1 MDMLANKID
10 SLKCLSC
17 GGNLS
22 ISKELVKC
30 LSCAATYNKK
40 KETIFFIRS
49 VAEKDDSIIFR
60 IKDYL
65 KKYPRVFFLFYNT
78 LGVFVGKKPKDI
90 IKNISKDGTLI
101 VDIASGV
108 KITREDIV
116 RVDSEPYEGI
126 DIMADAL
133 NLPFKNNS
141 CDLVICESSLEH
153 FNDPISAVREM
164 NRILKKGGLVYISVP
179 FIVGFHASP
188 NDYFRWT
195 EAGVKELMKDFEK
208 KELGVGWGP
217 TYAFTSILREWLAIF
232 FSFNSQKIY
241 QILSLAFM
249 FLLSPLNYL
258 DYIFGKFKSANS
270 IAYGFYYIGAKK

>member
-1 MDMLANKID
+1 MDMLANKMD

-30 LSCAATYNKK
+30 LSCAAIYEKK
-40 KETIFFIRS
+40 GETIFFIRS
-49 VAEKDDSIIFR
+49 IAEKDGSIIFR

-65 KKYPRVFFLFYNT
+65 KKYPSVFFLFYNT

-90 IKNISKDGTLI
+90 IKTIPQDGTLI
-101 VDIASGV
+101 ADIASGV
-108 KITREDIV
+108 KIIREDIV
-116 RVDSEPYEGI
+116 RADSEAYEGV
-126 DIMADAL
+126 DIVADAS
-133 NLPFKNNS
+133 NLPFKNDS

-153 FNDPISAVREM
+153 FKDPVLAVKEM
-164 NRILKKGGLVYISVP
+164 NRVLKTGGLVYVSVP

-195 EAGVKELMKDFEK
+195 EVGVEELMKDFEK
-208 KELGVGWGP
+208 RELGVGWGP
-217 TYAFTSILREWLAIF
+217 TYALASILREWIAII
-232 FSFNSQKIY
+232 FSFNSKKIY
-241 QILSLAFM
+241 QVLSLIFM
-249 FLLSPLNYL
+249 FLFAPFNYL
-258 DYIFGKFKSANS
+258 DYIFGKFKSANN